1 LLSDPK
7 IFILILSR
15 ILGFSLLMAALA
27 KFSLALLLAFSLV
40 GFSVSEHSPEASP
53 SPSPELGADS
63 PPPLA
68 PAPHVDSPAN
78 SPSTSSPPAPPPM
91 DLSPGSS
98 QTPSQSPS
106 APKST
111 PPAPAPVPVPA
122 PSALSDIGRVSAD
135 GDGHE
140 VEGSSEGM
148 SGAKKGGIAIGVI
161 LAAGLVLV
169 GGFVYKKRR
178 DNIRRSEYG
187 YAARREIL

>member
-78 SPSTSSPPAPPPM
+78 SPSTSSPPAPPPT

-111 PPAPAPVPVPA
+111 PLAPA

-178 DNIRRSEYG
+178 DNIRRSQYG

>member
-1 LLSDPK
+1 
-7 IFILILSR
+7 
-15 ILGFSLLMAALA
+15 MAALA

-40 GFSVSEHSPEASP
+40 AFSVSEHSPEASP

-78 SPSTSSPPAPPPM
+78 SPSTSSPPAPPPS

-98 QTPSQSPS
+98 QTPSESPS
-106 APKST
+106 AT
-111 PPAPAPVPVPA
+111 PPSPAPVPS
-122 PSALSDIGRVSAD
+122 PSALSDVGRVSAD

-140 VEGSSEGM
+140 GEGSSEGM
-148 SGAKKGGIAIGVI
+148 SRAKKGGIAIGVI
-161 LAAGLVLV
+161 LAAGLVVV

-178 DNIRRSEYG
+178 DNIRRSQYG

>member
-1 LLSDPK
+1 
-7 IFILILSR
+7 
-15 ILGFSLLMAALA
+15 MAALA

-40 GFSVSEHSPEASP
+40 GFSMSEHSPEASP
-53 SPSPELGADS
+53 SPLPELGADS

-68 PAPHVDSPAN
+68 PASHVASPAN
-78 SPSTSSPPAPPPM
+78 SPSTSSPPAPPPS

-98 QTPSQSPS
+98 QAPSQSPS
-106 APKST
+106 TPKST
-111 PPAPAPVPVPA
+111 PPSPAPVPAPA
-122 PSALSDIGRVSAD
+122 ASALSDVGHVSAD

-140 VEGSSEGM
+140 GEGSSEGM

-161 LAAGLVLV
+161 LAAGLVVV

-178 DNIRRSEYG
+178 DNIRRSQYG